1 MTFLLRQLSEHD
13 VRQVAEIEK
22 EAFPTLWPR
31 TPFKRDISNR
41 RINHLV
47 VTRLPSQSELTNQ
60 TIHPASTIAHTFIT
74 RLVTRVLNRQNQG
87 DSSFPTTTDIPIG
100 YVGTWF
106 LTDEAHITAIAVS
119 EQWQGHG
126 LGELLLIGAI
136 EESMRRGS
144 RMVTLEARISNNKA
158 LSLYTKYGFI
168 RTGTRKGYYSDNKE
182 DAAIMET
189 DPIPSSGFQTMFSR
203 LKDSFFSH
211 HDNMKL
217 SEYP

>member
-1 MTFLLRQLSEHD
+1 M
-13 VRQVAEIEK
+13 
-22 EAFPTLWPR
+22 
-31 TPFKRDISNR
+31 
-41 RINHLV
+41 
-47 VTRLPSQSELTNQ
+47 
-60 TIHPASTIAHTFIT
+60 
-74 RLVTRVLNRQNQG
+74 RVLNRQNQSH
-87 DSSFPTTTDIPIG
+87 SSFPTTTDIPIG

-119 EQWQGHG
+119 EQWQGQG

-158 LSLYTKYGFI
+158 LSLYKKYGFI

-189 DPIPSSGFQTMFSR
+189 DPIPSLGFQTRFSH

-211 HDNMKL
+211 HDRMKL